1 MSLRMSFFIF
11 LSSVSVAR
19 SLADEQT
26 RYVTFPILCSVVVT
40 GAMCCIKE
48 KPPFFRNRIIQFM
61 NRGKST
67 IQRKMGFSSDGCWQ
81 QLHGSFTPS
90 HACGCAAQCFEG
102 VQRGSIIVLPVRSS
116 PASCHACFAARCCS
130 LCFSP
135 TGKSGHGAPAVR
147 LGTGRMCPIL
157 PYAAPPLICAAFFVK
172 EQTGQIYAK
181 RKGVKRFAFTYL
193 P

>member
-1 MSLRMSFFIF
+1 
-11 LSSVSVAR
+11 
-19 SLADEQT
+19 
-26 RYVTFPILCSVVVT
+26 
-40 GAMCCIKE
+40 
-48 KPPFFRNRIIQFM
+48 
-61 NRGKST
+61 
-67 IQRKMGFSSDGCWQ
+67 MGFSSGGCWQ

-90 HACGCAAQCFEG
+90 HACGCAAQCCEG

-116 PASCHACFAARCCS
+116 PANCHACFAARCCS

-157 PYAAPPLICAAFFVK
+157 PYAASPLFCAAFFVK
-172 EQTGQIYAK
+172 EQMGQIYAK
-181 RKGVKRFAFTYL
+181 RKGDALRYFSALKDRTARMSFACSRSRKSSSM

>member
-1 MSLRMSFFIF
+1 MLVGAPRNAVRAFNAGVSLSCLYGRRPQT
-11 LSSVSVAR
+11 AT
-19 SLADEQT
+19 LAL
-26 RYVTFPILCSVVVT
+26 R
-40 GAMCCIKE
+40 
-48 KPPFFRNRIIQFM
+48 
-61 NRGKST
+61 RG
-67 IQRKMGFSSDGCWQ
+67 G
-81 QLHGSFTPS
+81 
-90 HACGCAAQCFEG
+90 
-102 VQRGSIIVLPVRSS
+102 
-116 PASCHACFAARCCS
+116 CS

-157 PYAAPPLICAAFFVK
+157 PYAAPPLTCAAFFVK

>member
-1 MSLRMSFFIF
+1 MSFFIF

-67 IQRKMGFSSDGCWQ
+67 IQRKMGFSSDGCRQ

-90 HACGCAAQCFEG
+90 HACGCAAQCCEG

-157 PYAAPPLICAAFFVK
+157 PYAAPPLTCAAFFVK

-181 RKGVKRFAFTYL
+181 RKGVKRFTFTYL